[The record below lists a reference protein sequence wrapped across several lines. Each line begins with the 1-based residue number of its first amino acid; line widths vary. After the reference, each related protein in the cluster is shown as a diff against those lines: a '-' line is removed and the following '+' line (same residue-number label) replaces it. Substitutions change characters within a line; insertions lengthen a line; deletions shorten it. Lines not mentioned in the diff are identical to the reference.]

1 MSLNGRPVLPVGI
14 VAAAVLVAAQ
24 TAGHLVSVLT
34 GGLHFLDV
42 NQERAVWPVVSAALV
57 LTAACSCR
65 VLAVHADIRWIKV
78 LGALLAF
85 LAADE
90 LLMFHEGIGIGAA
103 RAFGL
108 PDAWDS
114 ALWPLIYLPLLG
126 VVFVLLSM
134 IAQRQVTHAPGR
146 AIRIGLRLLV
156 SAVVVEALSA
166 PLSTATS
173 SSGLPHLLASMIEE
187 GLELGGWGLIT
198 VGLVR
203 AAMVARPGVRTT
215 GTGGPMLMVVEQVED
230 RALDDAL
237 ARISDLANRLWAV
250 RQAHRPS
257 AGRRAADQDVLR
269 GLRATG
275 PVPDL

>member
-1 MSLNGRPVLPVGI
+1 M
-14 VAAAVLVAAQ
+14 
-24 TAGHLVSVLT
+24 
-34 GGLHFLDV
+34 
-42 NQERAVWPVVSAALV
+42 
-57 LTAACSCR
+57 
-65 VLAVHADIRWIKV
+65 
-78 LGALLAF
+78 
-85 LAADE
+85 
-90 LLMFHEGIGIGAA
+90 
-103 RAFGL
+103 
-108 PDAWDS
+108 
-114 ALWPLIYLPLLG
+114 
-126 VVFVLLSM
+126 LSM